1 MNELSLIFDYLTR
14 RKQRVKINLSICL
27 DLFQSV
33 PQGPIL
39 RLSGSYLLRKLITL
53 RICVLEVLTSPH
65 LQKKKKN
72 TFSINIDNEGIKNS
86 NDKKLLGVH
95 LNNKPGFGL

>member
-1 MNELSLIFDYLTR
+1 MNELCLIFDYLTR

-53 RICVLEVLTSPH
+53 RICVLEVLKSPH

-72 TFSINIDNEGIKNS
+72 TFSINIYNEGIKNS

>member
-1 MNELSLIFDYLTR
+1 MNELSLIFDYMTR

-65 LQKKKKN
+65 LQKKKKH
-72 TFSINIDNEGIKNS
+72 FSINIDNEGIKNS
-86 NDKKLLGVH
+86 NDKKLLGFH